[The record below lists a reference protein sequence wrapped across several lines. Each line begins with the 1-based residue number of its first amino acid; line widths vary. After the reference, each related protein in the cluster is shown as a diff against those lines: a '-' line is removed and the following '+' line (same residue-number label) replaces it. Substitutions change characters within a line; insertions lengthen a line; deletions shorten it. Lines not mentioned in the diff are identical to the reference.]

1 MMSKMT
7 RNPNFG
13 IFYTFQIIF
22 SHFFRKNV
30 KWIVYHILL
39 RINFYAIFASVKW
52 IMFHILGQNLKNVFA
67 FHVLAENVRINFY
80 AIFASANWIMYHKKI
95 KI

>member
-1 MMSKMT
+1 MLKMT
-7 RNPNFG
+7 RNP
-13 IFYTFQIIF
+13 IFDIFCTFQIIF
-22 SHFFRKNV
+22 SHFFRKTV
-30 KWIVYHILL
+30 KRIMYHILI

-80 AIFASANWIMYHKKI
+80 AIFASAKWIMFHKKI

>member
-1 MMSKMT
+1 MSKMT
-7 RNPNFG
+7 RNPIFG
-13 IFYTFQIIF
+13 IFCTFQIIF

-30 KWIVYHILL
+30 KWITYQILL
-39 RINFYAIFASVKW
+39 RINFYAIFASANW
-52 IMFHILGQNLKNVFA
+52 ITFHILGQNLKNAIA

-80 AIFASANWIMYHKKI
+80 AIFASANWITYHKKI

>member
-1 MMSKMT
+1 MLKMT
-7 RNPNFG
+7 RNP
-13 IFYTFQIIF
+13 IFDIFCTFQIIF
-22 SHFFRKNV
+22 SHFFRKTV
-30 KWIVYHILL
+30 KRIMYHILL

-80 AIFASANWIMYHKKI
+80 AIFASAK
-95 KI
+95 